1 MTLANY
7 FFYILIGLCCIS
19 LLMFIIFIL
28 KNSDDNIDYD
38 KIIAELNKQKEND
51 LETLD
56 NGNKE
61 IDKIEKKILIC
72 KKELGIKLF
81 KNKKNEWKS

>member
-7 FFYILIGLCCIS
+7 LFYILIGLCFIS
-19 LLMFIIFIL
+19 LLMFIILIL

-38 KIIAELNKQKEND
+38 KIIAELNKQKEID

-61 IDKIEKKILIC
+61 IAKIEKKILIC

-81 KNKKNEWKS
+81 K